1 MKSRPLEKAAVEMG
15 EQWIEECNEYLKLIR
30 ERTAEEPDRLEA
42 VRSMHAA
49 LMAINHSTLGWLQYV
64 NNPDIMSLFDLEE
77 LSEIRRTLN
86 EFAEA
91 YILNDIEVTRKGIRK
106 GMDVAKQDGEASQPF
121 YV

>member
-1 MKSRPLEKAAVEMG
+1 MG
-15 EQWIEECNEYLKLIR
+15 EQWIEECNEYLKRIR
-30 ERTAEEPDRLEA
+30 ERTAEDPDRLEV
-42 VRSMHAA
+42 VRSMHMA

-77 LSEIRRTLN
+77 LSEIQRTMN

-91 YILNDIEVTRKGIRK
+91 YILNDIEVTRKGMHK
-106 GMDVAKQDGEASQPF
+106 GMDMAKQDGDAAPPF